1 MDTSELILYYLPEL
15 QEQQQAMEAV
25 LGDLSINGRRL
36 SESDLSLSIGYL
48 VGIPGCEMVNAGSDY
63 KKPDKSFAVLHN
75 LSDGR
80 ISEFLAAVR
89 QRDDLRV
96 DLKAVVTE
104 HNMKWNCIDLIEELK
119 REHEVMQAF
128 MSARNA
134 LNAARQWQ
142 QLINE
147 QNLHV
152 QYGVLLEELNSV
164 VDSASTV
171 IKRGERGIE
180 MELGDL
186 IACRQSLA
194 QILQRLAVH
203 QAEVEGLEEDI

>member
-1 MDTSELILYYLPEL
+1 MDNNELILYYLPEL
-15 QEQQQAMEAV
+15 QEQQKAMEAV
-25 LGDLSINGRRL
+25 LEELSINGRRL
-36 SESDLSLSIGYL
+36 SEADLNLSIGYL

-63 KKPDKSFAVLHN
+63 KKPDKSFAVLHD
-75 LSDGR
+75 LSDSR

-89 QRDDLRV
+89 GRDDLRV

-147 QNLHV
+147 HNLHE
-152 QYGVLLEELNSV
+152 QYGVLLDELNSV
-164 VDSASTV
+164 IDSSSAV

-180 MELGDL
+180 MELSDL
-186 IACRQSLA
+186 VACRQALA
-194 QILQRLAVH
+194 QILQRLAVQ
-203 QAEVEGLEEDI
+203 QAESEGLQDEI

>member
-1 MDTSELILYYLPEL
+1 MDNSELILYYLPEL
-15 QEQQQAMEAV
+15 QVQQQAMEAV
-25 LGDLSINGRRL
+25 LEELSIDGRRL

-48 VGIPGCEMVNAGSDY
+48 VGIPGCEMISAGSDY

-89 QRDDLRV
+89 GRENLRV

-142 QLINE
+142 QLIIE
-147 QNLHV
+147 QSLQE
-152 QYGVLLEELNSV
+152 QYGVLFEELNST
-164 VDSASTV
+164 VDSTSAV

-180 MELGDL
+180 MELDDL
-186 IACRQSLA
+186 TACRQSLA
-194 QILQRLAVH
+194 RILQKLAVY
-203 QAEVEGLEEDI
+203 QADNESLEEET